1 MSFLIRKGKFEM
13 KMKKS
18 ICVLAA
24 AVMAASMMTACG
36 ETADEG
42 GSEAEPAQAQTASA
56 DENAGGEAAAA
67 ERKAASA
74 YADDLFNGITY
85 IDQLNPL
92 SPEMVEKVYG
102 ISADK
107 YTDGKVYVGGVST
120 AEEIACFDA
129 VDEAAAADI
138 KAACEARIQAQIK
151 AVEGYNPDE
160 LTKLNDPVLVVSG
173 NSVYMCLSNDNAKA
187 KEIIG

>member
-1 MSFLIRKGKFEM
+1 
-13 KMKKS
+13 MKKS

-24 AVMAASMMTACG
+24 VIMAASMMTACG
-36 ETADEG
+36 
-42 GSEAEPAQAQTASA
+42 GSDDSSEESKAAPAQAQTADSTAEGGNEGNEHA
-56 DENAGGEAAAA
+56 DET
-67 ERKAASA
+67 RKNASA
-74 YADDLFNGITY
+74 YADDLFNGIEY
-85 IDQLNPL
+85 VDQLNPI

-102 ISADK
+102 IPADK
-107 YTDGKVYVGGVST
+107 YSDGKVYVGGVST

-138 KAACEARIQAQIK
+138 KAACEARIAAQIK

-160 LTKLNDPVLVVSG
+160 LTKLNDPVLVVNG

-187 KEIIG
+187 KEVIG

>member
-1 MSFLIRKGKFEM
+1 
-13 KMKKS
+13 
-18 ICVLAA
+18 
-24 AVMAASMMTACG
+24 MAASVMTACG

-67 ERKAASA
+67 ERKTASA
-74 YADDLFNGITY
+74 CADDLFNGITY

-129 VDEAAAADI
+129 VDEAAAAAI
-138 KAACEARIQAQIK
+138 KTACDDRIAAQIK
-151 AVEGYNPDE
+151 SVESYNPNE
-160 LTKLNDPVLVVSG
+160 LPKLQDPVLVVRG
-173 NSVYMCLSNDNAKA
+173 NSVLMCLSNDNNKA

>member
-1 MSFLIRKGKFEM
+1 
-13 KMKKS
+13 MKKS

-36 ETADEG
+36 ESDSS
-42 GSEAEPAQAQTASA
+42 SESSAEPAQAQTQEQGGEEQAASKTATEMA
-56 DENAGGEAAAA
+56 DE
-67 ERKAASA
+67 
-74 YADDLFNGITY
+74 LFNGIEY
-85 IDQLNPL
+85 VDQLNPL
-92 SPEMVEKVYG
+92 SPEMIEKIYG
-102 ISADK
+102 IAADK

-129 VDEAAAADI
+129 ADEAAAADI
-138 KAACEARIQAQIK
+138 KAACEARIAAQIK

-160 LTKLNDPVLVVSG
+160 LPKINDPVLIVNG

>member
-1 MSFLIRKGKFEM
+1 M

-24 AVMAASMMTACG
+24 FVMAASVMTACG
-36 ETADEG
+36 GSDDSSSD
-42 GSEAEPAQAQTASA
+42 SEAAPAQAQTADSTA
-56 DENAGGEAAAA
+56 DNNDGGETEEARAAASTYA
-67 ERKAASA
+67 EE
-74 YADDLFNGITY
+74 LFNGIEY
-85 IDQLNPL
+85 VDQLNTI

-107 YTDGKVYVGGVST
+107 YTDGAVYVGGVST

-138 KAACEARIQAQIK
+138 KAACEARIAAQIK

-160 LTKLNDPVLVVSG
+160 LTKLNDPVLIVHGS
-173 NSVYMCLSNDNAKA
+173 SVYMCLSNDNAKA

>member
-1 MSFLIRKGKFEM
+1 MIIQERKEKEM

-36 ETADEG
+36 GSDDSSKAESKQSQEQADDSSFSEEARMSASGYADEL
-42 GSEAEPAQAQTASA
+42 Q
-56 DENAGGEAAAA
+56 
-67 ERKAASA
+67 K
-74 YADDLFNGITY
+74 GITY
-85 IDQLNPL
+85 VDQLNPI
-92 SPEMVEKVYG
+92 SSEMIAKVYG
-102 ISADK
+102 VAEDK
-107 YTDGKVYVGGVST
+107 YTDAKVYVGGVST

-138 KAACEARIQAQIK
+138 KAACEARIAAQIK

-160 LTKLNDPVLVVSG
+160 LPKLNDPVLIVSG
-173 NSVYMCLSNDNAKA
+173 RSVYMCLSNDNAKA
-187 KEIIG
+187 KEILE